1 MRKKLIFLSLFISM
15 GINSFSLT
23 VYDPANHQ
31 TNMQQYQTNILQ
43 KIEQVKTATDTAK
56 QVTYDLQNL
65 KDNATNLE
73 QWTGTLLGEESQ
85 ALLKAIDDLNQIN
98 ANTQAVLRNSREIEK
113 DFDNFYLP
121 TDELKNL
128 DSTELYNEI
137 TKLARNRRY
146 ALKDNL
152 KTATS
157 VIEMNTKDRN
167 SSASFMGTTD
177 GARGQLQSA
186 MATKKGID
194 QLNNKIARSLD
205 LQAKQL
211 LAMSQ
216 AEADRQMLED
226 LEREQ
231 ARLMF
236 EISEET
242 KKDVEKMRK
251 TGKIW

>member
-1 MRKKLIFLSLFISM
+1 MNKFNISLFLIM
-15 GINSFSLT
+15 AVNSFALT

-98 ANTQAVLRNSREIEK
+98 ANSQAVLRNSKEIEK

-121 TDELKNL
+121 TDELKDL

-157 VIEMNTKDRN
+157 VIEMNSNDRN

-194 QLNNKIARSLD
+194 QLNNKISRSLD

-216 AEADRQMLED
+216 SEADKQMIEE

-231 ARLMF
+231 TERMF
-236 EISEET
+236 EVSEET
-242 KKDVEKMRK
+242 KKNVERIKR
-251 TGKIW
+251 TGIGY